1 MRTRFPHI
9 GDLHAGPGPR
19 NADRYRAL
27 DQIIVECLTTM
38 PKAELGAW
46 LWPGD
51 LNHGRMTIEDRNAL
65 ATRLLAMGNTAP
77 VVLCYGNHDL
87 PGDLDVFAKLRTTYP
102 ILVVSTPQVISLYL
116 DNGAHVS
123 LFVLPYPT
131 KAGLVAL
138 GIAKPD
144 VIDAAADALDA
155 ICGNAA
161 AQLEVARDNG
171 ALTLMVGHVNVGG
184 SITSAG
190 QPNIGRE
197 IELSARHLDQFGA
210 IYKGLNHIHK
220 AQEIA
225 GAWYAGSVCRLNWG
239 EIEEK
244 SYIVATYDDT
254 VIELEPGDSRWSVE
268 RRPIDVP
275 PMYHV
280 EGTLTR
286 DGFTPDATSPM
297 HLFWGGREVRVRYR
311 YLQSERGLAD
321 PACIRNLF
329 AGAVRLELE
338 PIAVPDRQLRAPEVA
353 AARTLPE
360 KFTAYCAV
368 SGVALTDALQT
379 KLARLEHADP
389 LVLLSEVQ
397 TALTTVREN
406 VEVAA

>member
-1 MRTRFPHI
+1 MVTRFPHI

-27 DQIIVECLTTM
+27 DQIIAECLTTI
-38 PKAELGAW
+38 PKGELGAW

-65 ATRLLAMGNTAP
+65 ATRLLAMGNAAP

-102 ILVVSTPQVISLYL
+102 ILVVSAPQVVSLYL
-116 DNGAHVS
+116 ESGAHVS

-155 ICGNAA
+155 ICSNAA
-161 AQLEVARDNG
+161 AQLEAKRDSG
-171 ALTLMVGHVNVGG
+171 ALTLLIGHVNVGG
-184 SITSAG
+184 SITSSG

-197 IELSARHLDQFGA
+197 IEISARHLDPFGA

-244 SYIVATYDDT
+244 RYLVATYDDT
-254 VIELEPGDSRWSVE
+254 IIELEPGDQWSVASHA
-268 RRPIDVP
+268 IDVA

-280 EGTLTR
+280 EGELTR
-286 DGFTPDATSPM
+286 AGFVPRDA
-297 HLFWGGREVRVRYR
+297 HLLLHNWTGCEVRVRYTFA
-311 YLQSERGLAD
+311 QSERGLLD
-321 PACIRNLF
+321 PACIREAF
-329 AGAVRLELE
+329 AGALRLELE

-368 SGVALTDALQT
+368 SGVALTDALQA

-389 LVLLSEVQ
+389 LALLSEVQ
-397 TALTTVREN
+397 TALATREN